1 MLKKPKFRVA
11 GALSLLVAVL
21 SGCTGMVQ
29 QELDDTHAKLAALQE
44 LVATVNKEINDLDKI
59 VSALDDTHTIKPET
73 FQETEDGYE
82 VSFNDGTKIFV
93 PYGKDGED
101 GETLIPVGVLQEED
115 SLYYWQVNGEWLLD
129 DEGNKIRAG
138 ATDGGDASVP
148 QIKVEDGFWW
158 VSIDGGKTFDKIA
171 SCEEMNGV
179 GVFSNIEKRNA
190 NTLVLTLI
198 DGTTIEIPCLSAFR
212 ISFNGPARESFAISA
227 GELLPIPYSV
237 LTEGNTDE
245 PIVVTAGTDGIYTS
259 RIVEGETAGQG
270 IVYVQAPE
278 VFSEGYI
285 FLTAYCDGVSALKV
299 YSFTEREFT
308 PGYDSLTVR
317 LGSGAESRSLP
328 FKADFDCVATVDADW
343 LAVVPGSQ
351 SDSLAF
357 EVEPNEADTVRTCT
371 VKVSPKDNPGY
382 VIASFVVKQATGA
395 FTYEVEP
402 GGTLVCDLDKVS
414 IEAPAEGGDALIW
427 MTFIREIKVSS
438 CPDWAKAA
446 ITFED
451 GFYKFVISV
460 DPTESGRDGVIQC
473 LFGNLPQDYKII
485 QAGKP
490 SGE

>member
-138 ATDGGDASVP
+138 ATDGLVP
-148 QIKVEDGFWW
+148 QIKVEEGFWW
-158 VSIDGGKTFDKIA
+158 VSVDGGKTFDKIA

-190 NTLVLTLI
+190 NTLVLTLT

-259 RIVEGETAGQG
+259 RIVEGETTGQG

-317 LGSGAESRSLP
+317 LGSGDASSTIP
-328 FKADFDCVATVDADW
+328 FATNFYSVATYDADW
-343 LAVVPGSQ
+343 LSIVPSEK
-351 SDSLAF
+351 SDSLSFVA
-357 EVEPNEADTVRTCT
+357 EPNPADTVRTCT
-371 VKVSPKDNPGY
+371 VSISPKDNPDF
-382 VIASFVVKQATGA
+382 VIASFVIKQASGN
-395 FTYEVEP
+395 FTYEAEP
-402 GGTLVCDLDKVS
+402 GSTLVCDLDKEKT
-414 IEAPAEGGDALIW
+414 IEAPAEGGDAVVWL
-427 MTFIREIKVSS
+427 TFARDIAVRSFPEWTKVS
-438 CPDWAKAA
+438 
-446 ITFED
+446 ITPED
-451 GFYKFVISV
+451 GFYKLSISV
-460 DPTESGRDGVIQC
+460 DPSETAREGKLVC
-473 LFGNLPQDYKII
+473 LYGNLSQEYTIK
-485 QAGKP
+485 QAGKTA
-490 SGE
+490 GE

>member
-59 VSALDDTHTIKPET
+59 VSALDTTHTIKPET

-138 ATDGGDASVP
+138 ATDGLVP
-148 QIKVEDGFWW
+148 QIKVEEGFWW
-158 VSIDGGKTFDKIA
+158 VSVDGGKTFDKIA

-190 NTLVLTLI
+190 NTLVLTLT

-259 RIVEGETAGQG
+259 RIVEGETTGQG
-270 IVYVQAPE
+270 VVYVQAPE

-317 LGSGAESRSLP
+317 LGSGDASSTIP
-328 FKADFDCVATVDADW
+328 FATNFYSVATYDADW
-343 LAVVPGSQ
+343 LSIVPSEK
-351 SDSLAF
+351 SDSLSFVA
-357 EVEPNEADTVRTCT
+357 EPNPADTVRTCT
-371 VKVSPKDNPGY
+371 VSISPKDNPDF
-382 VIASFVVKQATGA
+382 VIASFVIKQATRA
-395 FTYEVEP
+395 LTYEVEP
-402 GGTLVCDLDKVS
+402 GSTLACDLYMKS
-414 IEAPAEGGDALIW
+414 IEAPAEGGDAVVW
-427 MTFIREIKVSS
+427 
-438 CPDWAKAA
+438 
-446 ITFED
+446 ITFVSGVTVRSFPEWVKASITPEG
-451 GFYKFVISV
+451 GFYKLNISV
-460 DPTESGRDGVIQC
+460 DPSETAREGKLEC
-473 LFGNLPQDYKII
+473 LIGKASWEYTIK
-485 QAGKP
+485 QAGKTA
-490 SGE
+490 GE